1 MLKNPL
7 IVALDVDTAE
17 EALALSSELAG
28 VAGGFKLGPRLS
40 IRYGAELLSKI
51 AKKAPVFLDNKH
63 FDIPS
68 TMESAVRASFDA
80 GAALVTVH
88 AMSGP
93 EALLRMAKVEQELSS
108 IRPFKILAVTVLT
121 SWSEKSFAS
130 VYRQQSIGEHVQN
143 LVDLVQDCGMSG
155 VVCSP
160 HELDLLQNRDLY
172 LVTPGIRFSMA
183 HEDDQNR
190 VMNSQEALNK
200 GAKALVVGRPILQA
214 VDRVEAAQQIL
225 ATIYEKK

>member
-80 GAALVTVH
+80 GATLVTVH